1 MVIETNP
8 WNKASLL
15 IGIVILG
22 ILLVS
27 GSFVACQKA
36 EEGVSEEEAAAEQEN
51 LKTFE
56 GTAKVVVGKYIF
68 VPEARGFDIV
78 LQGELVSGET
88 ESLVGKEI
96 RGEGEISP
104 ERPSVL
110 IANTLE
116 VKEEGGTWQNVFT
129 RTEEVSLEDYLD
141 TSTRGEFEILED
153 LSYDKK
159 RVWEGKEKAKIYGRL
174 EKTNGDDVIF
184 VLDGEGKQVGKVLVD
199 VFTDFGEYYHKKLRL
214 FDKYW
219 FYVNIKETVD
229 WRERRRTRE
238 MFHADVMFAG
248 LF

>member
-1 MVIETNP
+1 
-8 WNKASLL
+8 
-15 IGIVILG
+15 
-22 ILLVS
+22 
-27 GSFVACQKA
+27 
-36 EEGVSEEEAAAEQEN
+36 
-51 LKTFE
+51 
-56 GTAKVVVGKYIF
+56 
-68 VPEARGFDIV
+68 
-78 LQGELVSGET
+78 
-88 ESLVGKEI
+88 
-96 RGEGEISP
+96 
-104 ERPSVL
+104 
-110 IANTLE
+110 
-116 VKEEGGTWQNVFT
+116 VFT